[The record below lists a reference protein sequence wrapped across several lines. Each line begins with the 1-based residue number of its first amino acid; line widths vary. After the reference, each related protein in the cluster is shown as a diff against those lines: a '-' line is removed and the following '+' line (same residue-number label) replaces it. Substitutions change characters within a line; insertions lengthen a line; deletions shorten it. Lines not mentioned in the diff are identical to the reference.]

1 MKSVTFP
8 YPPSANRY
16 WRIFRGRAVHS
27 KAATDYK
34 SAIMAMV
41 DCQPTDQPV
50 AIDIILHP
58 KQNKDGSECKTIIDL
73 DNCLKVTLDALQG
86 LAYSNDRQVRKI
98 AAAYGEP
105 LPDGGLTVT
114 VLTIPDERH

>member
-1 MKSVTFP
+1 MKVTFP

-27 KAATDYK
+27 KEATDYK
-34 SAIMAMV
+34 SAIKAMV
-41 DCQPTDQPV
+41 DCQPTDQSV
-50 AIDIILHP
+50 AIDIVLHP

-86 LAYSNDRQVRKI
+86 LAYSNDRQVRKLS
-98 AAAYGEP
+98 ATYGQS

-114 VLTIPDERH
+114 VSELPDKRH